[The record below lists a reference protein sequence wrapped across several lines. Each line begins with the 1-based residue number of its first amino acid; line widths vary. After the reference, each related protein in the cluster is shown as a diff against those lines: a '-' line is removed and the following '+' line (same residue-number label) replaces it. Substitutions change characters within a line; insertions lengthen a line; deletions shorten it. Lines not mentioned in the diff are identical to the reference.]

1 MVPSDYNTGG
11 SAHNTGCGA
20 VLIGAAVVVFLVW
33 GVKFL
38 NPLSKNHNKVLFETA
53 QHIPDTCTR
62 IVDTVRVYK
71 ER

>member
-1 MVPSDYNTGG
+1 MVPSDYDTGG

-20 VLIGAAVVVFLVW
+20 VLIGTAIIAFLVW

-38 NPLSKNHNKVLFETA
+38 NPLSKNRDKVPFEIA
-53 QHIPDTCTR
+53 RHEPDTCTR
-62 IVDTVRVYK
+62 IIDTVRVYK